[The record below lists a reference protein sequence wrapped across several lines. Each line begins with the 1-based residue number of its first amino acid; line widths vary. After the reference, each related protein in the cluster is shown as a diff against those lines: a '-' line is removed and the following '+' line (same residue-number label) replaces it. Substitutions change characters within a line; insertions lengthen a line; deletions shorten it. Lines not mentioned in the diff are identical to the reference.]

1 MSLGYFWLAC
11 FGLETIFALLGCLPI
26 FAGANFLTGLHEQL
40 NIHNFHSYKHKTDIH
55 VALRETSTNSAKLR
69 ACLVLRLEFLFS
81 SKRLLTHSL
90 NTQTLTR
97 TSSCSCISCN
107 CYSLIDFSQ
116 LTQQLLNQGSARSW
130 IMNWVRTRTLN
141 SQLIKK
147 QKKADAFSKL
157 TRIIFFWHF
166 VVVHS
171 SDSLL
176 PWSKIVTH

>member
-11 FGLETIFALLGCLPI
+11 FGLDTIFALLECLPI

-40 NIHNFHSYKHKTDIH
+40 NKHNFHSDIH
-55 VALRETSTNSAKLR
+55 VALRETSTNKASTNSAKLR

-107 CYSLIDFSQ
+107 CYNLIDFSQ
-116 LTQQLLNQGSARSW
+116 LTQQLLNQVSARSW
-130 IMNWVRTRTLN
+130 IMNWVRTRTFS
-141 SQLIKK
+141 SQLIK
-147 QKKADAFSKL
+147 
-157 TRIIFFWHF
+157 
-166 VVVHS
+166 
-171 SDSLL
+171 
-176 PWSKIVTH
+176 